1 MKTDH
6 GMTKR
11 ICFYARGEVRIGLGQ
26 ILERGMQKDRSR
38 D

>member
-11 ICFYARGEVRIGLGQ
+11 ICFYARGEVRLGLGQ
-26 ILERGMQKDRSR
+26 ILDGRKQKDRSR